1 MLNCWARIET
11 NVYNRKKG
19 FIKFIFCP
27 KCICLVSRSHL
38 AHLLSN
44 QQFLRAEQTVKV
56 SMAMGWSP
64 WQMFCHGL
72 GSFFLIFLPFISDSY
87 WACSHTLPLAFP
99 INWKHD
105 STFLAQDNG
114 RQQATRSSMHSV
126 ELQLP
131 SISLLRAIRK

>member
-38 AHLLSN
+38 AHILSN

-56 SMAMGWSP
+56 SMAVGWSP

-72 GSFFLIFLPFISDSY
+72 GSFFPYIPSLHLRFLLSVLPYSAISI
-87 WACSHTLPLAFP
+87 SHKLKTRQHFL
-99 INWKHD
+99 
-105 STFLAQDNG
+105 ST
-114 RQQATRSSMHSV
+114 RQWQATGYTVSMHSV
-126 ELQLP
+126 ELHLP